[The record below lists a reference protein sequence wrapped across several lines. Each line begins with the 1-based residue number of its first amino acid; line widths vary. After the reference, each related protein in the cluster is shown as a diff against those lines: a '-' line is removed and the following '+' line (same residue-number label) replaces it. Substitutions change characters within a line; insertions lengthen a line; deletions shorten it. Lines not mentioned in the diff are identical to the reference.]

1 MPQAQTQSDPWV
13 EAAKNFKGAPQGVA
27 ASAATGGGEDWKVW
41 QQGDEAGVGQEGGL
55 RRAFDQAEQTEP
67 VDTSGIGGFA
77 KSIAHNLGA
86 GTTRLF
92 DPRALAKIPGQIM
105 GLTNP
110 GYNPGAEDIVRGF
123 MNNPSGESVA
133 AIPSAV
139 LGAVGGERVA
149 SARPSGNSL
158 LGGYKSA
165 VVPAAESASENLA
178 KAILPPEGVTPNL
191 VKAIQREAPAVR
203 EYAGRTSNPLKTVPE
218 GMKAAEGVA
227 QEGLQHYRTNF
238 LEPNAQNQVILGG
251 DSPTLGHVSTL
262 GEVEKRISDIND
274 LTRGAATRAKSAGA
288 EMTAQERLGLE
299 NEGKALRQKL
309 YSGLS
314 EKTGVPPEDIQGMRE
329 GYGGQFA
336 LKNALEGGHMQRL
349 TRVGL
354 ESQGA
359 GTGIYPSKAGIIDKA
374 MTALRGGPE
383 RIANRQFAKRIN
395 AFEPEAVT
403 RPMPV
408 RLPQAP
414 FEPSTPISES
424 MARQV
429 NAVEP
434 AGATGVQPQPVAA
447 PRTNGPI
454 AKAPTILENE
464 KASQDFQDQQN
475 AAARMKKEANRA
487 SAGKRLQG
495 GQ

>member
-13 EAAKNFKGAPQGVA
+13 EAAKNFKGAPQGDA

-41 QQGDEAGVGQEGGL
+41 QRGDDSAPQPNALQRVFDESTAPSSAEDRKGVPNWLNEAGDVPTGFINGL
-55 RRAFDQAEQTEP
+55 GSLVAHPVKSAEAIGHAFAHPMDTAKQAGEAFDAHPGYTIGQT
-67 VDTSGIGGFA
+67 IGGGVA
-77 KSIAHNLGA
+77 GA
-86 GTTRLF
+86 GLVGAAT
-92 DPRALAKIPGQIM
+92 ALPKI
-105 GLTNP
+105 
-110 GYNPGAEDIVRGF
+110 R
-123 MNNPSGESVA
+123 
-133 AIPSAV
+133 
-139 LGAVGGERVA
+139 
-149 SARPSGNSL
+149 
-158 LGGYKSA
+158 LGGYKSPI
-165 VVPAAESASENLA
+165 VPAAESASENLA

-238 LEPNAQNQVILGG
+238 LEPNAHNQVILGG

-309 YSGLS
+309 YSALS

>member
-13 EAAKNFKGAPQGVA
+13 EAAKNFKGAPQGDA

-41 QQGDEAGVGQEGGL
+41 QRGDDSAPQPNALQRVFDESTAPSSAEDRKGVPNWLNEAGDVPTGFINGL
-55 RRAFDQAEQTEP
+55 GSLVAHPVKSAEAIGHAFAHPMDTAKQAGEAFDAHPGYTIGQT
-67 VDTSGIGGFA
+67 IGGGVA
-77 KSIAHNLGA
+77 GA
-86 GTTRLF
+86 GLVGAAT
-92 DPRALAKIPGQIM
+92 ALPKI
-105 GLTNP
+105 
-110 GYNPGAEDIVRGF
+110 R
-123 MNNPSGESVA
+123 
-133 AIPSAV
+133 
-139 LGAVGGERVA
+139 
-149 SARPSGNSL
+149 
-158 LGGYKSA
+158 LGGYKSPI
-165 VVPAAESASENLA
+165 VPAAESASENLA

-191 VKAIQREAPAVR
+191 VKAIQLEAPAVR

-238 LEPNAQNQVILGG
+238 LEPNAHNQVILGG

-309 YSGLS
+309 YSALS

-395 AFEPEAVT
+395 AFEPEVVT
-403 RPMPV
+403 RPMPA